1 MSGIPN
7 TYDNTSTLQQHL
19 HQSTVQMPVGYVV
32 SPNGRTGAELRVARG
47 AHELLATGK
56 AARLGK
62 LLPHLTT
69 TTNTG
74 PNGHPLEVRLP
85 FALVTWL
92 ILGTL
97 TITDEVAELL
107 VYMHVVGAERL
118 GAACD
123 RVLTSYDNDDP
134 VAPSVLRRY
143 FLDTAETLRV
153 HQPVPFTVTASCL
166 LLAGRRR

>member
-7 TYDNTSTLQQHL
+7 TYDNTSSLQQRL

-47 AHELLATGK
+47 SHELVATGK
-56 AARLGK
+56 SARLGK

-74 PNGHPLEVRLP
+74 PNGRPIEVRLS

-92 ILGTL
+92 VLGTL
-97 TITDEVAELL
+97 TITDEVAEFLI
-107 VYMHVVGAERL
+107 YMYVVGAERL

-123 RVLTSYDNDDP
+123 MVLTGYDNDDP
-134 VAPSVLRRY
+134 VSVINLLPRPRRGVA
-143 FLDTAETLRV
+143 L
-153 HQPVPFTVTASCL
+153 
-166 LLAGRRR
+166 GRR